1 MSEQN
6 KQKLAADK
14 LAEELKNAK
23 EKDFAEPIIEY
34 LIQRVND
41 DEGFAEDVLKETKV
55 WSKCFSFIYEQAKKL
70 AGSKK
75 AIGVRNDMVF
85 EWAEDYFRK
94 EDKDLASA
102 KPKAK
107 SKATKM
113 PTNVKPTSGVTKI
126 VDNVDKSVEKV
137 TDTVI
142 EKKPKKQKPK
152 KEDMSGQ
159 MSIFDLFGGL
169 DG

>member
-6 KQKLAADK
+6 KQKLAVDK
-14 LAEELKNAK
+14 LTDELKKAK

-34 LIQRVND
+34 LTQRVND

-70 AGSKK
+70 AGSQK

-94 EDKDLASA
+94 EDKDLANV

-107 SKATKM
+107 SKVTKM
-113 PTNVKPTSGVTKI
+113 PTNTKPTSGVTNI
-126 VDNVDKSVEKV
+126 VDNVDNLGDKVTKSV
-137 TDTVI
+137 T